1 MRQYKSN
8 LSPLSNG
15 YMTEHL
21 EHVKLIA
28 GYQVFWAHL
37 KAAIR
42 ATSEFE
48 VDILRGNQ
56 DQDADPYDG
65 PLGYQS
71 VATREELNIAAM
83 DFDLVAP
90 ESIRS
95 LSGEI
100 FKKFD
105 KWYDHVWS
113 EDFPLPDSIKTDMLR
128 ELRDDLLSLT
138 ESIHVAVNES
148 DATWIG
154 LS

>member
-1 MRQYKSN
+1 MRQYKAN

-48 VDILRGNQ
+48 AEILRG

-65 PLGYQS
+65 PLSYQS

-83 DFDLVAP
+83 DFEMVAHDP
-90 ESIRS
+90 IRS
-95 LSGEI
+95 LSVEI

-105 KWYDHVWS
+105 RWYDRVWS
-113 EDFPLPDSIKTDMLR
+113 EDFPLPGSIQTDMLQ
-128 ELRDDLLSLT
+128 ELRDDLLALT
-138 ESIHVAVNES
+138 ESIHVAVNQG
-148 DATWIG
+148 DAA
-154 LS
+154 